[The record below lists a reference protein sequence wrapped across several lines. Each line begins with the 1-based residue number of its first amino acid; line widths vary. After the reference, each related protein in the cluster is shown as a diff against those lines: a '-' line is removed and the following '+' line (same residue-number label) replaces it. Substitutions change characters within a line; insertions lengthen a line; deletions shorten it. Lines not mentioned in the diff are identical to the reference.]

1 MTIEQL
7 KSLQLSQEVTVTKTI
22 KEFDLYKRDKLIYLE
37 YNKKRESYNFLSVNK
52 KGLTSILHLPTSIH
66 NNIEDSKIYQRLEN
80 LKTLGI

>member
-22 KEFDLYKRDKLIYLE
+22 KEFDLYKRDTLIYLE
-37 YNKKRESYNFLSVNK
+37 YHKERESYNFLSVNK
-52 KGLTSILHLPTSIH
+52 KGLTSILHLPPSIH
-66 NNIEDSKIYQRLEN
+66 NNIEDSKMYQRLEN